1 MIGKIFSDI
10 QIKST
15 LAMYVLQSLQEHTS
29 SFHDLIFFFFFEIRL
44 KNYSTWFF
52 LVQAPRFLSIDV

>member
-15 LAMYVLQSLQEHTS
+15 LAMYVLQSLQKHTS
-29 SFHDLIFFFFFEIRL
+29 SFHDLIFFFLFW
-44 KNYSTWFF
+44 N
-52 LVQAPRFLSIDV
+52 SIKEL